1 MYVILGVSKGTAA
14 AVIWHW
20 YTERRQYNAH
30 YRVQRKNQKWST
42 KLTSN
47 IALSTDVVII
57 CLFVDRNKE
66 TIAILMCPSFKKAL
80 NLDAF
85 TQFPQGYIVVNGKVA
100 RYVNLLTKFFFFF
113 FWSLTILWGII
124 RKHKRM
130 TATKANPANNRYGL
144 EFMRPLGRV
153 QKFPLSHKSLKVN
166 WNNILLQFY
175 LCSLINEVV
184 HFVSLPAFL
193 TEHNDKINHC
203 SFFNA
208 TCPCISWQ
216 HLAYHLSA
224 TIWLGRE
231 NHLKK
236 NWSDGEFFT
245 VYNIN

>member
-1 MYVILGVSKGTAA
+1 MSVWGYQREQQLLWFDTDTQKE
-14 AVIWHW
+14 
-20 YTERRQYNAH
+20 ERCRQSNAH
-30 YRVQRKNQKWST
+30 YIVQRKNQKWSA

-47 IALSTDVVII
+47 IVLSTDVVIL
-57 CLFVDRNKE
+57 CLFVDKNKE
-66 TIAILMCPSFKKAL
+66 TIAIVMCPSFKKAL
-80 NLDAF
+80 NWRPL
-85 TQFPQGYIVVNGKVA
+85 QGYIVVNGKVA
-100 RYVNLLTKFFFFF
+100 RYLNLLTKFFFFF
-113 FWSLTILWGII
+113 FWSLMILWGIM

-166 WNNILLQFY
+166 QNNISLQFY

-193 TEHNDKINHC
+193 TEHNGKINHC

-224 TIWLGRE
+224 TIWLERE
-231 NHLKK
+231 NHPKK
-236 NWSDGEFFT
+236 NWSDVEFFT